1 MSLIQTF
8 NNLAWEPPLQTPTV
22 SFENE
27 MRYNCIKNHDI
38 PQKEMYKKDLSGW
51 RSDDSLDVDSRAGDS
66 DKLGYEISFRDS
78 LTGKG
83 LAPKKASRN
92 SPGMFILVIL

>member
-8 NNLAWEPPLQTPTV
+8 NNLTSEPPLHIPTV
-22 SFENE
+22 YLGNE
-27 MRYNCIKNHDI
+27 MQYNCIKSHDI
-38 PQKEMYKKDLSGW
+38 SQKEMYKKDLSGW
-51 RSDDSLDVDSRAGDS
+51 RSDDSLDVHSRACDS
-66 DKLGYEISFRDS
+66 NKLDYEISFRDS